1 MLPRR
6 QQRYA
11 EEVAGR
17 LAGVLGE
24 DLPGVYVVGS
34 GALGDWIPGR
44 SDIDVMAICEQP
56 LTQADRD
63 ALGGRLRHAVLPC
76 PARALELVVYTREA
90 VRAPRLGVRF
100 ELNLNTGEGIEDH
113 VTSDPGG
120 EAAHWFVLDLA
131 AAREH
136 ARPLKG
142 PPANSLI
149 GAVPEPE
156 LAEAM
161 RASLRWHAEHE
172 AAGANAVL
180 NACRSWRRIECG
192 DWTTKGDAG
201 RWAIERGADL
211 GLVRDALRLHEGA
224 RGELDAAAA
233 AAFLA
238 GVSARLATP

>member
-11 EEVAGR
+11 EQVAGR
-17 LAGVLGE
+17 LAAVLG
-24 DLPGVYVVGS
+24 DRLLGVYVIGS

-44 SDIDVMAICEQP
+44 SDIDLMAICERP
-56 LTQADRD
+56 LTNRD
-63 ALGGRLRHAVLPC
+63 AVVEPLRHAVLPC

-90 VRAPRLGVRF
+90 VRAPRIGVRF
-100 ELNLNTGEGIEDH
+100 ELNFNSGADIEDH
-113 VTSDPGG
+113 ISSDPGE

-136 ARPLKG
+136 ARPLVG
-142 PPANSLI
+142 PPAQSLI
-149 GAVPEPE
+149 GAVAESE
-156 LAEAM
+156 LIEAM

-180 NACRSWRRIECG
+180 NACRSWRRIERG

-201 RWAIERGADL
+201 RWAIEQGADL

-238 GVSARLATP
+238 GVSARLATR

>member
-11 EEVAGR
+11 EQVAER
-17 LAGVLGE
+17 LAAALGD
-24 DLPGVYVVGS
+24 DLLGVYVIGS

-44 SDIDVMAICEQP
+44 SDIDVLAICERP
-56 LTQADRD
+56 PANRD
-63 ALGGRLRHAVLPC
+63 AVIDPLRHAALPC
-76 PARALELVVYTREA
+76 PARALELVVYTRDA
-90 VRAPRLGVRF
+90 VSAPRLGVGF
-100 ELNLNTGEGIEDH
+100 ELNLNTGEDIDDH
-113 VTSDPGG
+113 VSSDPGG
-120 EAAHWFVLDLA
+120 EAAHWFLLDLA

-136 ARPLKG
+136 ARPLRG
-142 PPANSLI
+142 PPAATLV

-156 LAEAM
+156 LLEAM

-172 AAGANAVL
+172 AASANAVL

-238 GVSARLATP
+238 RVSARLATP